1 MEFSHY
7 GKKYEGKLE
16 FLRYQNGNLVVR
28 LNLDDGEPYATL
40 SVNVEGIK
48 LADNEFVAKTY
59 SENEG
64 LVEQFIEKG
73 HFIPVSR
80 DAQVGLA
87 GSQPI
92 FSISPSLQDEPFYWR
107 GLRARVHV
115 VCPYVEPK

>member
-1 MEFSHY
+1 MEFSHF
-7 GKKYEGKLE
+7 GKKYEGELD
-16 FLRYQNGNLVVR
+16 FGRYPNGNLAIQ

-64 LVEQFIEKG
+64 LVEQFVEKG

-80 DAQVGLA
+80 DAQVGFA

-92 FSISPSLQDEPFYWR
+92 MSVACVSPKDQRLYGENN
-107 GLRARVHV
+107 A
-115 VCPYVEPK
+115 

>member
-1 MEFSHY
+1 MEFSHF
-7 GKKYEGKLE
+7 GKKYEGELD
-16 FLRYQNGNLVVR
+16 FGRYPNGNLAIQ

-64 LVEQFIEKG
+64 LVEQFVEKG

-80 DAQVGLA
+80 DAQVGFA

-92 FSISPSLQDEPFYWR
+92 MSVACVSPTDLE
-107 GLRARVHV
+107 GENNA
-115 VCPYVEPK
+115 C

>member
-7 GKKYEGKLE
+7 GQKYEGSLE
-16 FLRYQNGNLVVR
+16 FLRYQNGNLAVQ
-28 LNLDDGEPYATL
+28 LNLDNGEPYATL

-87 GSQPI
+87 RTLPI
-92 FSISPSLQDEPFYWR
+92 MSVACVSPTDLE
-107 GLRARVHV
+107 GENNA
-115 VCPYVEPK
+115 C

>member
-1 MEFSHY
+1 MEFSHF
-7 GKKYEGKLE
+7 GKKYEGELE
-16 FLRYQNGNLVVR
+16 FGRYPNGNLAVQ

-40 SVNVEGIK
+40 SVNTGLA

-64 LVEQFIEKG
+64 LVEQFVEKG

-80 DAQVGLA
+80 DAQVGFA

-92 FSISPSLQDEPFYWR
+92 MSVACVSPTDLE
-107 GLRARVHV
+107 GENNA
-115 VCPYVEPK
+115 C

>member
-16 FLRYQNGNLVVR
+16 FSRYQNGNLAVQ

-40 SVNVEGIK
+40 SVNTGLT

-64 LVEQFIEKG
+64 LVEQFIESG
-73 HFIPVSR
+73 HFVPVSIS
-80 DAQVGLA
+80 APVSGFVP
-87 GSQPI
+87 SQPI
-92 FSISPSLQDEPFYWR
+92 LKLKGENN
-107 GLRARVHV
+107 A
-115 VCPYVEPK
+115 

>member
-1 MEFSHY
+1 MEFSHF
-7 GKKYEGKLE
+7 GNKYEGSLE
-16 FLRYQNGNLVVR
+16 YLRYQNGNLAVQ
-28 LNLDDGEPYATL
+28 LNLDNGEPYATL
-40 SVNVEGIK
+40 SVNTELA

-80 DAQVGLA
+80 DAQVGFA

-92 FSISPSLQDEPFYWR
+92 MRLSPPDEII
-107 GLRARVHV
+107 
-115 VCPYVEPK
+115 

>member
-1 MEFSHY
+1 MEFSHA
-7 GKKYEGKLE
+7 GQKFEVSLE
-16 FLRYQNGNLVVR
+16 YQRYQNGNLAVQ
-28 LNLDDGEPYATL
+28 LNLDNGEPYATL

-73 HFIPVSR
+73 HFITVSR
-80 DAQVGLA
+80 DAQDCFA

-92 FSISPSLQDEPFYWR
+92 FSLSPPLQGEF
-107 GLRARVHV
+107 G
-115 VCPYVEPK
+115 CT